1 MYVCVCVCHGV
12 SFYFTQ
18 ISVLILFIR
27 MIQVCLNYL
36 ALKDNLKQLLM
47 HSVNG
52 WSVLSSESN
61 WVLLRDL
68 Q

>member
-1 MYVCVCVCHGV
+1 MYVCVCHGV

-36 ALKDNLKQLLM
+36 ALKDNLKQLLLM
-47 HSVNG
+47 HGVNG
-52 WSVLSSESN
+52 WSVLSSESY
-61 WVLLRDL
+61 WVLLKDL